1 MSHQQSDKPNASNF
15 IVICPQCNVPIVI
28 EQLNCGI
35 FRHATYIDTNQ
46 QIPPH
51 SSKEV
56 CDELIAE
63 KKIYGCGK
71 PFQISSLS
79 GDNDQVEWIVQKCEY
94 I

>member
-1 MSHQQSDKPNASNF
+1 MSEAKPSEEPILKCPHCNDF
-15 IVICPQCNVPIVI
+15 III
-28 EQLNCGI
+28 EKLNCGI
-35 FRHATYIDTNQ
+35 FRHAIYIDANQ

-51 SSKEV
+51 STKDF
-56 CDELIAE
+56 CDQLVAE

-79 GDNDQVEWIVQKCEY
+79 GDNGQVEWVVQKCEY